1 MPIGLPLPPLLG
13 RTVSALAVCCLA
25 VSASAAQQIPARRFA
40 PPPGAGTASAG
51 TASAIAVYH
60 ESIETQRSAVK
71 LGRTASLPPRDSVV
85 RAHPAAMVAG
95 GLIGG
100 AAGLYLGGVFGA
112 NLNGSGLQSDTFG
125 GADAWSD
132 IGNAIVFGA
141 LGESLGMA
149 LGIHMAN
156 RGRGSFWR
164 DALAV
169 AGTGIVL
176 LIPAAT
182 IDNAWVIIPVAQLW
196 SGIVVERRTTR

>member
-1 MPIGLPLPPLLG
+1 
-13 RTVSALAVCCLA
+13 VSALAVCCLA

-40 PPPGAGTASAG
+40 PPPGAGTASA
-51 TASAIAVYH
+51 IAVYH

-71 LGRTASLPPRDSVV
+71 RGRTAPLPPRDSVV

-182 IDNAWVIIPVAQLW
+182 IDDAWVIIPVAQLW